1 VIKSI
6 NKKYII
12 LLAIVAFVVSLD
24 QATKTFIHTEFNLHE
39 VSPVINGFFN
49 ITYIRNEGAAF
60 GFLNTA
66 SFRHVF
72 FLIVPIIAMLT
83 ILFMLHG
90 VRNDDRIQIL
100 ALSAIF
106 GGALGNYIDRLKLG
120 FVVDFL
126 DFHWK
131 DFYHF
136 PSFNVADM
144 AIVGGVGLLI
154 IVIILETKDLKNSTE
169 DKA

>member
-1 VIKSI
+1 MIKSI

-12 LLAIVAFVVSLD
+12 LLAVVAFLVCLD
-24 QATKTFIHTEFNLHE
+24 QATKTYIHTTFQLHE
-39 VSPVINGFFN
+39 TRPVIADYFN
-49 ITYIRNEGAAF
+49 ISYVRNEGAAF
-60 GFLNTA
+60 GFLNQA

-72 FLIVPIIAMLT
+72 FLIVPVIAMIT
-83 ILFMLHG
+83 ILFMLYG
-90 VRNDDRIQIL
+90 VKDDDRLQIL
-100 ALSAIF
+100 SLSSIF

-131 DFYHF
+131 NGYHF

-144 AIVGGVGLLI
+144 AIVGGVSLLILI
-154 IVIILETKDLKNSTE
+154 IVKETMDERAMAKS
-169 DKA
+169 

>member
-1 VIKSI
+1 MIKFI
-6 NKKYII
+6 NKKYIL
-12 LLAIVAFVVSLD
+12 LLAIAAFIVCLD
-24 QATKTFIHTEFNLHE
+24 QATKTYIHTEFSLHE
-39 VSPVINGFFN
+39 VSPVIANYFN
-49 ITYIRNEGAAF
+49 ITYVRNEGAAF

-90 VRNDDRIQIL
+90 VKENDRIQIL

-126 DFHWK
+126 DFHWQDK
-131 DFYHF
+131 YHF

-154 IVIILETKDLKNSTE
+154 LVIILETKELKESKTN
-169 DKA
+169 